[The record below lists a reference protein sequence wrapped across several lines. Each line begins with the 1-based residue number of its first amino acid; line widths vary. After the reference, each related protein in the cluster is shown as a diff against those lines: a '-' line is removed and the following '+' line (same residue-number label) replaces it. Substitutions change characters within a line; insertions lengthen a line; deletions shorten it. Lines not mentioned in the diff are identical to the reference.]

1 MLPSIFF
8 CQVIFLYD
16 RLGFLF
22 SFHANFPHILGLIF
36 CKCIEAMKF
45 AFLQHFLKMIF
56 TVKLSNNME
65 SLSQLIL
72 GRSYKI
78 SGRSNVIFT
87 QNIKLFGRFQ
97 AKFVFQ
103 TILND
108 FIAFKLRNTKDVS
121 FFFKIFLAKIRI
133 DLFRSKQKHFEY
145 RIPSYK
151 DTQNFFSRKILTFLT
166 SIMEPK
172 ILCLKSASR
181 NLLANQLPK

>member
-1 MLPSIFF
+1 
-8 CQVIFLYD
+8 
-16 RLGFLF
+16 
-22 SFHANFPHILGLIF
+22 
-36 CKCIEAMKF
+36 
-45 AFLQHFLKMIF
+45 
-56 TVKLSNNME
+56 ME

-72 GRSYKI
+72 GTSNTI

-87 QNIKLFGRFQ
+87 KYQTFWAISSKSLFV
-97 AKFVFQ
+97 KI
-103 TILND
+103 ILNN
-108 FIAFKLRNTKDVS
+108 FIAFKVRNTKNVLI
-121 FFFKIFLAKIRI
+121 FFKIFLAKIRI

-181 NLLANQLPK
+181 NLLANQLPM